1 MLKKELAHTCLFY
14 ACNFSSDCHDAYPG
28 IYPGDIMDN
37 RETSTAVKVP
47 AGDSA
52 WELVFVTAI
61 VCTFGFFV
69 KHRLDLAP
77 SR

>member
-1 MLKKELAHTCLFY
+1 
-14 ACNFSSDCHDAYPG
+14 
-28 IYPGDIMDN
+28 MDN